1 MVFVWASSVQADV
14 TSQVKPGRQLNE
26 DKNGKNCSLQASIT
40 CKMVNDDIA
49 IDCAS
54 ITANVNDCS
63 KSLDVHY
70 LVEYTFTYSN
80 NNRAGNKIKFY
91 DSTHA
96 SEHGEPA
103 DIGTGIKLKAGE
115 SKSFTVQRHIDA
127 CDFDLKEYSASIEMR
142 GKITQS
148 KNSKKSK
155 DESKKEQNRCYAQAS
170 YSARI
175 IRKHV
180 DNEPLHV
187 DYEPPH
193 IDYEQP

>member
-14 TSQVKPGRQLNE
+14 TSQVEPGRQLNE

-80 NNRAGNKIKFY
+80 SNRAGNKIKFY
-91 DSTHA
+91 DSTYA
-96 SEHGEPA
+96 SEHGEPVN
-103 DIGTGIKLKAGE
+103 IGTGIKLKAGE

-148 KNSKKSK
+148 KNSKK
-155 DESKKEQNRCYAQAS
+155 NRCYAQAS